1 MIEPV
6 FLRGFVKDYLW
17 GGNRLREEFGKESSS
32 EIIAESWE
40 LSCHP
45 DGGSVVI
52 SGKDKGLTLAEYIE
66 KYGAENILGSD
77 CHRMEKVPLIKL
89 IDAKQPLSVQVHPD
103 DAYARAHGDA
113 NGKTEMWYVLD
124 AEPGAELV
132 YGVNRELT
140 REEFAAH
147 IENGTLEEILNYVPV
162 KKGDVFLI
170 PAGTL
175 HAIGGG
181 ILIAE
186 VQQNSNLTY
195 RVYDYNRRDAAGN
208 LRELH
213 VEDAIQVTNL
223 APIDAAQPCCNMA
236 DMETPWGRSRILC
249 ACDYFVVVQEWV
261 DHRAVRAGSEN
272 VYHHFLILEG
282 EGVLETGGNVY
293 PLKKGDSVL
302 LPPIKG
308 DYCIDGRLSYLST
321 FSLDAEEIENK
332 TMEE

>member
-1 MIEPV
+1 MREPI
-6 FLRGFVKDYLW
+6 FLKGVCKDYLW
-17 GGNRLREEFGKESSS
+17 GGQKLRELFGKESDS
-32 EIIAESWE
+32 EILAESWE

-45 DGGSVVI
+45 DGCSVVMN
-52 SGKDKGLTLAEYIE
+52 GADKGLTLTEYIE
-66 KYGAENILGSD
+66 KHGAENILGAH
-77 CHRMEKVPLIKL
+77 CGRMENVPLIKL
-89 IDAKQPLSVQVHPD
+89 IDAKEPLSVQVHPD
-103 DAYARAHGDA
+103 DAYARTHGDA

-124 AEPGAELV
+124 AEEGAELV

-140 REEFAAH
+140 REEFRAH
-147 IENGTLEEILNYVPV
+147 IEDGTLEEILNYVPV
-162 KKGDVFLI
+162 KKGDVFFI

-195 RVYDYNRRDAAGN
+195 RVYDYNRRDAEGK

-223 APIDAAQPCCNMA
+223 VPTVAEQSCCNMA

-249 ACDYFVVVQEWV
+249 ACDYFVAVQEWV
-261 DHRAVRAGSEN
+261 DHRVVRAGSEN

-332 TMEE
+332 IMEE